1 MLGGHPRALSTLFFT
16 EMWERFTF
24 YGMRALLVLFL
35 VDAVESG
42 GYGLDDRTA
51 TAIYGLYTA
60 AVFMAA
66 LPGGWIADRLI
77 GAQRAVLA
85 GGALMTLG
93 NLMLTIPG
101 PKELF
106 FGGLV
111 VIILGVGLLKPN
123 VSTLVADLYPEGGG
137 RRDAGFTIF
146 YMGINLGAF
155 IGPLIAGWLALRYGW
170 RVGFLAAAIGLPF
183 GLLQFWL
190 SRHLFNGAGAQA
202 NRNDGGAGLA
212 SDWRRFLVALTVFAL
227 VAALLFS
234 GAVHLDP
241 ARLAKGA
248 AYVLVGMAA
257 LYFLY
262 LFFGAGLDAVERRRM
277 VVVLAMFLAVASFWS
292 GYEQAGS
299 SLNLFAKRHIDRVV
313 GGFEVPAGWFQS
325 VQPAFVILLAP
336 VFSALWVRLA
346 QRNLDPAAPLKFAF
360 GLLLMGIGF
369 LFMVTAANI
378 VVGGATAPAYL
389 LVLTY
394 LLTVFGELCVSPVG
408 LSTVTKLA
416 PARLVGQMMGV
427 WFLGSSLGK
436 LMAGLIAGSFD
447 PNDIGAMP
455 GRYLDIVFFACGVG
469 AVLLLLSPRLT
480 KLMGGVK

>member
-35 VDAVESG
+35 VDAIDSG
-42 GYGLDDRTA
+42 GYGLDDKTA

-66 LPGGWIADRLI
+66 LPGGWVADRLI
-77 GAQRAVLA
+77 GAQRAVMV

-155 IGPLIAGWLALRYGW
+155 IGPLIAGWLAQRYGW

-190 SRHLFNGAGAQA
+190 SRHLFNGAGAQP
-202 NRNDGGAGLA
+202 NRNDGGSGLA
-212 SDWRRFLVALTVFAL
+212 GDWKRFYVALVVFAL

-234 GAVHLDP
+234 GVVHLDP

-248 AYVLVGMAA
+248 AYVLVGMGF

-262 LFFGAGLDAVERRRM
+262 LFVGAGLDPVERRRM
-277 VVVLAMFLAVASFWS
+277 IVVLAMFLAVASFWS

-299 SLNLFAKRHIDRVV
+299 SLNLFAKRHIDRMV
-313 GGFEVPAGWFQS
+313 GGFEIPAGWFQS
-325 VQPAFVILLAP
+325 VQPAFVIVFAP
-336 VFSALWVRLA
+336 LFSMLWVRLA

-360 GLLLMGIGF
+360 GLLLMGLGF
-369 LFMVTAANI
+369 LFMVVAANM
-378 VVGGATAPAYL
+378 VVGGANAPAYL

-436 LMAGLIAGSFD
+436 LMAGLIAGTFD
-447 PNDIGAMP
+447 PNDLAAMP
-455 GRYLDIVFFACGVG
+455 GRYLDIVFYACGIG
-469 AVLLLLSPRLT
+469 ALLLLLSPRLT
-480 KLMGGVK
+480 KLMGGVR

>member
-35 VDAVESG
+35 VDAIESG
-42 GYGLDDRTA
+42 GYGFDDRTA

-77 GAQRAVLA
+77 GAQRAVMA
-85 GGALMTLG
+85 GGILMTLG
-93 NLMLTIPG
+93 NLMLAIPG

-123 VSTLVADLYPEGGG
+123 ISTLVADLYPEGGG

-155 IGPLIAGWLALRYGW
+155 IGPLIAGWLAQRYGW
-170 RVGFLAAAIGLPF
+170 RTGFLAAAIGLPF

-190 SRHLFNGAGAQA
+190 SRHLLNGAGASPH
-202 NRNDGGAGLA
+202 RNDDDLGLA
-212 SDWRRFLVALTVFAL
+212 RDWRRFRLALAVFGLVAL
-227 VAALLFS
+227 LLFS
-234 GAVHLDP
+234 GAVDLQP
-241 ARLAKGA
+241 ARLAQGA
-248 AYVLVGMAA
+248 AYVLVSMAA

-262 LFFGAGLDAVERRRM
+262 LFFGAGLDPVERKRM
-277 VVVLAMFLAVASFWS
+277 VVVLVMFLAVASFWS

-299 SLNLFAKRHIDRVV
+299 SLNLFAKRYIDRMV
-313 GGFEVPAGWFQS
+313 GGFEIPAGWFQS
-325 VQPAFVILLAP
+325 VQPAFVILFAP
-336 VFSALWVRLA
+336 LFSMLWVKLA
-346 QRNLDPAAPLKFAF
+346 QRQLDPAAPLKFAF
-360 GLLLMGIGF
+360 GLLLMGLGF
-369 LFMVTAANI
+369 LFMVAAANI
-378 VVGGATAPAYL
+378 VVGGASAPAYL
-389 LVLTY
+389 LILTY

-436 LMAGLIAGSFD
+436 LMAGLIAGTFD
-447 PNDIGAMP
+447 ANNLAAMP
-455 GRYLDIVFFACGVG
+455 GRFMDIVLFACGAGV
-469 AVLLLLSPRLT
+469 VLLLISRPLARS
-480 KLMGGVK
+480 MGGVR

>member
-1 MLGGHPRALSTLFFT
+1 
-16 EMWERFTF
+16 MWERFTF
-24 YGMRALLVLFL
+24 YGLRALLVLFL

-42 GYGLDDRTA
+42 GYGLDDKTA

-77 GAQRAVLA
+77 GAQRAVMV

-93 NLMLTIPG
+93 SLMLSIPG

-106 FGGLV
+106 FGGLL

-155 IGPLIAGWLALRYGW
+155 IGPLIAGWLAQRYGW
-170 RVGFLAAAIGLPF
+170 RVGFLAAAVGLPL

-190 SRHLFNGAGAQA
+190 QRHLFNGAGATH

-212 SDWRRFLVALTVFAL
+212 QDWRRLWIALAILAL
-227 VAALLFS
+227 VATALFS
-234 GAVHLDP
+234 GVVHLDP

-248 AYVLVGMAA
+248 AYVLVGMGA
-257 LYFLY
+257 LYFIY
-262 LFFGAGLDAVERRRM
+262 LFFGAGLDAVERKRM
-277 VVVLAMFLAVASFWS
+277 IVVLVMFFAVASFWA

-299 SLNLFAKRHIDRVV
+299 SLNLFAKRHVDRMI
-313 GGFEVPAGWFQS
+313 GGFEIPTGWFQS
-325 VQPAFVILLAP
+325 VQPAFVILFAP
-336 VFSALWVRLA
+336 AFSALWVYLA
-346 QRNLDPAAPLKFAF
+346 RRNLDPAAPLKFAF
-360 GLLLMGIGF
+360 GLLLMGLGF
-369 LFMVTAANI
+369 LFMVAAAEF
-378 VVGGATAPAYL
+378 VAGGMSAPAYL
-389 LVLTY
+389 LILTY

-447 PNDIGAMP
+447 PNNLAAMP
-455 GRYLDIVFFACGVG
+455 GRFMDIVLYGCGVG
-469 AVLLLLSPRLT
+469 IVLLLLSRPLAR
-480 KLMGGVK
+480 LMGNVR

>member
-85 GGALMTLG
+85 GGVLMTLG

-155 IGPLIAGWLALRYGW
+155 IGPLIAGWLALKYGW
-170 RVGFLAAAIGLPF
+170 RIGFLAAAIGLPF

-190 SRHLFNGAGAQA
+190 SRHLFNGAGAQP
-202 NRNDGGAGLA
+202 NRNDGGAGLGA
-212 SDWRRFLVALTVFAL
+212 DWRRFGVAMAIFATVA
-227 VAALLFS
+227 VLLFS
-234 GAVHLDP
+234 GVVALDP

-262 LFFGAGLDAVERRRM
+262 LFFGAGLDPVERRRM
-277 VVVLAMFLAVASFWS
+277 FVVLMMFFAVASFWA

-299 SLNLFAKRHIDRVV
+299 SLNLFAKRHIDRMV
-313 GGFEVPAGWFQS
+313 GGFEIPAGWFQS
-325 VQPAFVILLAP
+325 VQPAFVILFAP
-336 VFSALWVRLA
+336 AFSALWVWLSK
-346 QRNLDPAAPLKFAF
+346 RNLDPAAPLKFAF
-360 GLLLMGIGF
+360 GLLLLGFGF
-369 LFMVTAANI
+369 LFMVAAANI
-378 VVGGATAPAYL
+378 VVGGMQSPAYL

-447 PNDIGAMP
+447 PNNLAAMP
-455 GRYLDIVFFACGVG
+455 GRYLDIVLYACGVG
-469 AVLLLLSPRLT
+469 ILLLLISPRMT
-480 KLMGGVK
+480 KMMGGVR

>member
-1 MLGGHPRALSTLFFT
+1 MLGGHPRALATLFFT

-42 GYGLDDRTA
+42 GYGLDDKTA

-77 GAQRAVLA
+77 GAQRAVMI
-85 GGALMTLG
+85 GGAMMTVG
-93 NLMLTIPG
+93 TLMLSIPG
-101 PKELF
+101 PQQLF
-106 FGGLV
+106 FGGLL

-155 IGPLIAGWLALRYGW
+155 IGPLIAGWLAQHYGW
-170 RVGFLAAAIGLPF
+170 RMGFLAAAVGLPF

-190 SRHLFNGAGAQA
+190 SRHLFNGAGAA
-202 NRNDGGAGLA
+202 HNRADGGAGIA
-212 SDWRRFLVALTVFAL
+212 TDWRRLWIALGVLAV
-227 VAALLFS
+227 VAAVLFS

-241 ARLAKGA
+241 TRLAKGA

-257 LYFLY
+257 LYFIY
-262 LFFGAGLDAVERRRM
+262 LFFGAGLDPVERKRM
-277 VVVLAMFLAVASFWS
+277 VVVLVMFLAVASFWS

-299 SLNLFAKRHIDRVV
+299 SLNLFAKRHIDRMV
-313 GGFEVPAGWFQS
+313 GGFEIPAGWFQS

-336 VFSALWVRLA
+336 LFSALWVYLA
-346 QRNLDPAAPLKFAF
+346 RRNMDPAAPLKFAF
-360 GLLLMGIGF
+360 GLLLMGLGF
-369 LFMVTAANI
+369 LFMVVAARI
-378 VVGGATAPAYL
+378 VAGGLSAPAYL
-389 LVLTY
+389 LILTY

-447 PNDIGAMP
+447 PNNLGAMP
-455 GRYLDIVFFACGVG
+455 DRFLQIVLFACGVG
-469 AVLLLLSPRLT
+469 VVLLLLSRPLAR
-480 KLMGGVK
+480 LMGNVR

>member
-35 VDAVESG
+35 VDAVSNG
-42 GYGLDDRTA
+42 GYGFDDRTA

-77 GAQRAVLA
+77 GAQRAVMV
-85 GGALMTLG
+85 GGALMTVG

-101 PKELF
+101 PPQLF
-106 FGGLV
+106 FAGLL

-170 RVGFLAAAIGLPF
+170 RTGFLAAAVGLPL

-190 SRHLFNGAGAQA
+190 SRHLFNGAGDRP
-202 NRNDGGAGLA
+202 NRSDGGAGLA
-212 SDWRRFLVALTVFAL
+212 RDWRRMWLALAIFA
-227 VAALLFS
+227 AAAVVLFS
-234 GAVHLDP
+234 GAVPLDP

-248 AYVLVGMAA
+248 AYVLVATAA
-257 LYFLY
+257 AYFVY
-262 LFFGAGLDAVERRRM
+262 LFSFAGLDPVERRRM
-277 VVVLAMFLAVASFWS
+277 VVVLVMFLAVASFWS

-299 SLNLFAKRHIDRVV
+299 SLNLFAKRHIDRMV
-313 GGFEVPAGWFQS
+313 GGFEIPAGWFQS

-346 QRNLDPAAPLKFAF
+346 QRQLDPAAPVKFGI
-360 GLLLMGIGF
+360 GLLLLGLGF
-369 LFMVTAANI
+369 LFMVAAARI
-378 VVGGATAPAYL
+378 VAGGAYAPAYL
-389 LVLTY
+389 LILTY

-447 PNDIGAMP
+447 PGDLAAMP
-455 GRYLDIVFFACGVG
+455 GRYLDIVYFACGVG
-469 AVLLLLSPRLT
+469 ALLLLISPRIT
-480 KLMGGVK
+480 RLMGGVR

>member
-1 MLGGHPRALSTLFFT
+1 VLGGHPRALSTLFFT

-24 YGMRALLVLFL
+24 YGLRALLVLFL
-35 VDAVESG
+35 VDAVDNG
-42 GYGLDDRTA
+42 GYGLDDKTA

-77 GAQRAVLA
+77 GAQRAVMI
-85 GGALMTLG
+85 GGTLMTIG
-93 NLMLTIPG
+93 TLMLAIPG
-101 PKELF
+101 PKQLF

-155 IGPLIAGWLALRYGW
+155 IGPLIAGWLAARYGW
-170 RVGFLAAAIGLPF
+170 RTGFLAAAIGLPI

-190 SRHLFNGAGAQA
+190 SRRLFNGAGATP

-212 SDWRRFLVALTVFAL
+212 ADWRRLGLALAVLAT
-227 VAALLFS
+227 VAAVLFS
-234 GAVHLDP
+234 GLVHLDP
-241 ARLAKGA
+241 TRLAQGA

-262 LFFGAGLDAVERRRM
+262 LFTGAGLDAVERKRM
-277 VVVLAMFLAVASFWS
+277 IVVLVMFLAVASFWS

-299 SLNLFAKRHIDRVV
+299 SLNLFAKRHIDRMV
-313 GGFEVPAGWFQS
+313 GGFEIPAGWFQS

-346 QRNLDPAAPLKFAF
+346 QRQMDPAAPLKFAF
-360 GLLLMGIGF
+360 GLLLMGLGF
-369 LFMVTAANI
+369 LFMVAAANI
-378 VVGGATAPAYL
+378 VASGASAPAYL
-389 LVLTY
+389 LILTY

-416 PARLVGQMMGV
+416 PARLMGQMMGV

-436 LMAGLIAGSFD
+436 LMAGLIAGGFD
-447 PNDIGAMP
+447 PDNLAAMP
-455 GRYLDIVFFACGVG
+455 DRFLGIVFFACGIG
-469 AVLLLLSPRLT
+469 AVLLLVSPRIT
-480 KLMGGVK
+480 RLMGGVR

>member
-85 GGALMTLG
+85 GGTLMTLG

-123 VSTLVADLYPEGGG
+123 VSTLVADLYPDGGG

-170 RVGFLAAAIGLPF
+170 RIGFLAAAIGLPF

-212 SDWRRFLVALTVFAL
+212 SDWRRFLVALSVFAL

-262 LFFGAGLDAVERRRM
+262 LFFGAGLDAIERRRM

-313 GGFEVPAGWFQS
+313 GGFEIPAGWFQS

-336 VFSALWVRLA
+336 VFSVLWVRLA

-378 VVGGATAPAYL
+378 VVGGTTAPAYL
-389 LVLTY
+389 LILTY

-447 PNDIGAMP
+447 PTDLGAMP
-455 GRYLDIVFFACGVG
+455 GRYLDIVFFACGIG
-469 AVLLLLSPRLT
+469 AVLLLLSPPLT

>member
-35 VDAVESG
+35 VDAIGNG

-66 LPGGWIADRLI
+66 LPGGWVADRLI
-77 GAQRAVLA
+77 GAQRAVMV
-85 GGALMTLG
+85 GGVLMTLG
-93 NLMLTIPG
+93 NLMLAIPG
-101 PKELF
+101 PKELC

-111 VIILGVGLLKPN
+111 VRIIGVGLLKPN

-155 IGPLIAGWLALRYGW
+155 IGPLIAGWLAQRYGW

-190 SRHLFNGAGAQA
+190 SRHLFNGAGVHP

-212 SDWRRFLVALTVFAL
+212 RDWRRLYVALVVLAL
-227 VAALLFS
+227 VAAVLFS

-248 AYVLVGMAA
+248 AYVLVGMGF

-262 LFFGAGLDAVERRRM
+262 LFLGAGLDTVERRRM
-277 VVVLAMFLAVASFWS
+277 VVVLVMFLAVASFWS

-299 SLNLFAKRHIDRVV
+299 SLNLFAKRYIDRMV
-313 GGFEVPAGWFQS
+313 GGFEIPAGWFQS
-325 VQPAFVILLAP
+325 VQPAFVIIFAP
-336 VFSALWVRLA
+336 LFSMLWVRLA

-360 GLLLMGIGF
+360 GLLLLGVGF
-369 LFMVTAANI
+369 LFMVVAANR
-378 VVGGATAPAYL
+378 VVGGASAPAYL

-436 LMAGLIAGSFD
+436 LMAGLIAGTFD
-447 PNDIGAMP
+447 PNDLAAMP

-469 AVLLLLSPRLT
+469 AVLLLLSPRIT
-480 KLMGGVK
+480 RLMGGVR

>member
-1 MLGGHPRALSTLFFT
+1 
-16 EMWERFTF
+16 
-24 YGMRALLVLFL
+24 
-35 VDAVESG
+35 
-42 GYGLDDRTA
+42 
-51 TAIYGLYTA
+51 
-60 AVFMAA
+60 
-66 LPGGWIADRLI
+66 
-77 GAQRAVLA
+77 
-85 GGALMTLG
+85 
-93 NLMLTIPG
+93 LTIPG

-155 IGPLIAGWLALRYGW
+155 IGPLIAGWLAQRYGW

-190 SRHLFNGAGAQA
+190 SRHLFNGAGAQP

-212 SDWRRFLVALTVFAL
+212 GDWKRFSIALVVFAL

-234 GAVHLDP
+234 GVVHLDP

-248 AYVLVGMAA
+248 AYVLVGMGF

-262 LFFGAGLDAVERRRM
+262 LFVGAGLDPVERRRM
-277 VVVLAMFLAVASFWS
+277 IVVLVMFLAVASFWS

-299 SLNLFAKRHIDRVV
+299 SLNLFAKRHIDRMI
-313 GGFEVPAGWFQS
+313 GGFEIPAGWFQS
-325 VQPAFVILLAP
+325 VQPAFVIVFAP
-336 VFSALWVRLA
+336 LFSMLWVRLA

-360 GLLLMGIGF
+360 GLLLMGFGF
-369 LFMVTAANI
+369 LFMVVAANM
-378 VVGGATAPAYL
+378 VVGGANAPAYL

-436 LMAGLIAGSFD
+436 LMAGLIAGTFD
-447 PNDIGAMP
+447 PNDLAAMP
-455 GRYLDIVFFACGVG
+455 GRYLDIVFYACGIG
-469 AVLLLLSPRLT
+469 AVLLLLSPRIT
-480 KLMGGVK
+480 RLMGGVR

>member
-77 GAQRAVLA
+77 GAQRAVLV
-85 GGALMTLG
+85 GGVLMTLG

-170 RVGFLAAAIGLPF
+170 RMGFLAAAIGLPF

-190 SRHLFNGAGAQA
+190 SRHLFNGAGAQP
-202 NRNDGGAGLA
+202 NRNDGGAGLGA
-212 SDWRRFLVALTVFAL
+212 DWRRFGIAMAIFAT

-234 GAVHLDP
+234 GVVHLDP

-257 LYFLY
+257 LYFIY
-262 LFFGAGLDAVERRRM
+262 LFFGAGLDPLERRRM
-277 VVVLAMFLAVASFWS
+277 FVVLMMFFAVASFWA

-299 SLNLFAKRHIDRVV
+299 SLNLFAKRHIDRMV
-313 GGFEVPAGWFQS
+313 GGFEIPAGWFQS
-325 VQPAFVILLAP
+325 VQPAFVILFAP
-336 VFSALWVRLA
+336 AFSALWVWLSK
-346 QRNLDPAAPLKFAF
+346 RNLDPAAPLKFAF
-360 GLLLMGIGF
+360 GLLLLGFGF
-369 LFMVTAANI
+369 LFMVAAANM
-378 VVGGATAPAYL
+378 VVGGMQSPAYL

-447 PNDIGAMP
+447 PNNLAAMP
-455 GRYLDIVFFACGVG
+455 GRYLDIVLYACGVG
-469 AVLLLLSPRLT
+469 ILLLLISPRMT
-480 KLMGGVK
+480 KMMGGVR

>member
-1 MLGGHPRALSTLFFT
+1 MLGGHPRALSTLFLT

-35 VDAVESG
+35 VDAIDSG
-42 GYGLDDRTA
+42 GYGLDDKTA

-66 LPGGWIADRLI
+66 LPGGWVADRLI
-77 GAQRAVLA
+77 GAQRAVMV
-85 GGALMTLG
+85 GGTLMTLG

-155 IGPLIAGWLALRYGW
+155 IGPLIAGWLAQRYGW

-190 SRHLFNGAGAQA
+190 SRHLFNGAGAQP

-212 SDWRRFLVALTVFAL
+212 GDWKRFYVALVVFAL

-234 GAVHLDP
+234 GVVHLDP

-248 AYVLVGMAA
+248 AYVLVGMGF

-262 LFFGAGLDAVERRRM
+262 LFVGAGLDPVERRRM
-277 VVVLAMFLAVASFWS
+277 IVVLVMFLAVASFWS

-299 SLNLFAKRHIDRVV
+299 SLNLFAKRHIDRMV
-313 GGFEVPAGWFQS
+313 GGFEIPAGWFQS
-325 VQPAFVILLAP
+325 VQPAFVIVFAP
-336 VFSALWVRLA
+336 LFSVLWVRLA

-360 GLLLMGIGF
+360 GLLLMGLGF
-369 LFMVTAANI
+369 LFMVVAANM
-378 VVGGATAPAYL
+378 VVGGANAPAYL

-436 LMAGLIAGSFD
+436 LMAGLIAGTFD
-447 PNDIGAMP
+447 PNDLAAMP
-455 GRYLDIVFFACGVG
+455 GRYLDIVFYACGIG
-469 AVLLLLSPRLT
+469 AVLLLLSPRIT
-480 KLMGGVK
+480 KLMGGVR

>member
-1 MLGGHPRALSTLFFT
+1 VLGGHPRALSTLFFT

-24 YGMRALLVLFL
+24 YGLRALLVLFL
-35 VDAVESG
+35 VDAVDSG

-66 LPGGWIADRLI
+66 LPGGWVADRLL
-77 GAQRAVLA
+77 GAQRAVMV
-85 GGALMTLG
+85 GGALMTAG
-93 NLMLTIPG
+93 SLMLTIPG
-101 PKELF
+101 PPQLF

-111 VIILGVGLLKPN
+111 VIIVGVGLLKPN

-155 IGPLIAGWLALRYGW
+155 IGPLIAGWLAQRYGW
-170 RVGFLAAAIGLPF
+170 RIGFLAAAVGLPF

-190 SRHLFNGAGAQA
+190 SRHLFNGAGAA
-202 NRNDGGAGLA
+202 PNRNDGGAGLA
-212 SDWRRFLVALTVFAL
+212 ADWRRLWFAL
-227 VAALLFS
+227 ALLACVAALLFS
-234 GAVHLDP
+234 GVVALDP
-241 ARLAKGA
+241 RRLARGA
-248 AYVLVGMAA
+248 AYVLVGMGA

-262 LFFGAGLDAVERRRM
+262 LFFGAGLDQVERRRM
-277 VVVLAMFLAVASFWS
+277 VVVLVMFLAVASFWA

-299 SLNLFAKRHIDRVV
+299 SLNLFALRHVDRMV
-313 GGFEVPAGWFQS
+313 GGFEIPTGWFQS

-336 VFSALWVRLA
+336 VFSALWVQLA
-346 QRNLDPAAPLKFAF
+346 QRQMDPSAPLKFAF
-360 GLLLMGIGF
+360 GLLLLGFGF
-369 LFMVTAANI
+369 LFMVAAANI
-378 VVGGATAPAYL
+378 VAGGASAPAYL
-389 LVLTY
+389 LILTY

-416 PARLVGQMMGV
+416 PARLMGQMMGV

-436 LMAGLIAGSFD
+436 LMAGLIAGGFD
-447 PNDIGAMP
+447 PNNLAAMP
-455 GRYLDIVFFACGVG
+455 GRYLNIVLYACGVG
-469 AVLLLLSPRLT
+469 CVLLLLSRPLAR
-480 KLMGGVK
+480 LMGNVR

>member
-35 VDAVESG
+35 VDAIGNG
-42 GYGLDDRTA
+42 GYGLDDKTA

-77 GAQRAVLA
+77 GAQRAVMV

-111 VIILGVGLLKPN
+111 VIIIGVGLLKPN

-155 IGPLIAGWLALRYGW
+155 IGPLIAGWLAQRYGW
-170 RVGFLAAAIGLPF
+170 RTGFLAAAVGLPF

-190 SRHLFNGAGAQA
+190 SRHLFNGAGAHP

-212 SDWRRFLVALTVFAL
+212 RDWRRLYVALVVLAL

-234 GAVHLDP
+234 GAVHLEP

-248 AYVLVGMAA
+248 AYVLVGMGF

-262 LFFGAGLDAVERRRM
+262 LFLGAGLDAVERRRM
-277 VVVLAMFLAVASFWS
+277 IVVLVMFLAVASFWS

-313 GGFEVPAGWFQS
+313 GGFEIPAGWFQS
-325 VQPAFVILLAP
+325 VQPAFVIMFAP
-336 VFSALWVRLA
+336 LFSMLWVRLA

-360 GLLLMGIGF
+360 GLVLMGLGF
-369 LFMVTAANI
+369 LFMVVAANM
-378 VVGGATAPAYL
+378 VVGGASAPAYL

-436 LMAGLIAGSFD
+436 LMAGLIAGTFD
-447 PNDIGAMP
+447 PNDVAAMP
-455 GRYLDIVFFACGVG
+455 GRYLDIVFYACGVG
-469 AVLLLLSPRLT
+469 AVLLLMSPRIT
-480 KLMGGVK
+480 RLMGGVR

>member
-42 GYGLDDRTA
+42 GYGFDDKTA

-77 GAQRAVLA
+77 GAQRAVMI
-85 GGALMTLG
+85 GGTLMTLG
-93 NLMLTIPG
+93 TLMLTIPG
-101 PKELF
+101 PKQLF

-155 IGPLIAGWLALRYGW
+155 IGPLIAGWLAQRYGW
-170 RVGFLAAAIGLPF
+170 RIGFLAAAIGLPF

-190 SRHLFNGAGAQA
+190 SRRLFNGAGAHP

-212 SDWRRFLVALTVFAL
+212 TDWRRLWIALAVFAA

-234 GAVHLDP
+234 GTVHLDP
-241 ARLAKGA
+241 ARLAKSA

-262 LFFGAGLDAVERRRM
+262 LFFGAGLDPVERKRM
-277 VVVLAMFLAVASFWS
+277 VVVLVMFLGVASFWS

-299 SLNLFAKRHIDRVV
+299 SLNLFAKRYIDRMV
-313 GGFEVPAGWFQS
+313 GGFEIPAGWFQS
-325 VQPAFVILLAP
+325 VQPAFVILFAP
-336 VFSALWVRLA
+336 AFSALWVQLA
-346 QRNLDPAAPLKFAF
+346 RRQMDPAAPLKFAF
-360 GLLLMGIGF
+360 GLLLMGLGF
-369 LFMVTAANI
+369 LFMVVRGQHRGRWRQRSGVPADPHLPAHRVRRTLREPRRPLDRDQARA
-378 VVGGATAPAYL
+378 GATGRADD
-389 LVLTY
+389 
-394 LLTVFGELCVSPVG
+394 G
-408 LSTVTKLA
+408 
-416 PARLVGQMMGV
+416 RLVPRQ
-427 WFLGSSLGK
+427 L
-436 LMAGLIAGSFD
+436 ARQAH
-447 PNDIGAMP
+447 
-455 GRYLDIVFFACGVG
+455 GRPHRRRLRRQQ
-469 AVLLLLSPRLT
+469 PRRDA
-480 KLMGGVK
+480 

>member
-1 MLGGHPRALSTLFFT
+1 
-16 EMWERFTF
+16 MWERFTF
-24 YGMRALLVLFL
+24 YGLRALLVLFL
-35 VDAVESG
+35 VDAVETG
-42 GYGLDDRTA
+42 GYGLDDKTA

-77 GAQRAVLA
+77 GAQRAVLV
-85 GGALMTLG
+85 GGGLMTVG
-93 NLMLTIPG
+93 SLMLSIPG
-101 PKELF
+101 PQQLF
-106 FGGLV
+106 FGGLL

-155 IGPLIAGWLALRYGW
+155 IGPLIAGFLAQRYGW
-170 RVGFLAAAIGLPF
+170 RIGFLAAAVGLPF

-190 SRHLFNGAGAQA
+190 TRHLFNGAGATH
-202 NRNDGGAGLA
+202 NRNDGGVGLA
-212 SDWRRFLVALTVFAL
+212 TDWRRLWIALGVLAL
-227 VAALLFS
+227 VAAVLFS
-234 GAVHLDP
+234 DAVHLDP

-248 AYVLVGMAA
+248 AYVLVGMGA
-257 LYFLY
+257 LYFIY

-277 VVVLAMFLAVASFWS
+277 VVVLVMFLAVASFWS

-299 SLNLFAKRHIDRVV
+299 SLNLFAKRHIDRMI
-313 GGFEVPAGWFQS
+313 GGFEIPTGWFQS
-325 VQPAFVILLAP
+325 VQPAFVILFAP
-336 VFSALWVRLA
+336 VFSALWVHLA
-346 QRNLDPAAPLKFAF
+346 RRNMDPAAPLKFAF
-360 GLLLMGIGF
+360 GLLLMGLGF
-369 LFMVTAANI
+369 LFMVGAAEL
-378 VVGGATAPAYL
+378 VAGGLSAPAYL
-389 LVLTY
+389 LILTY

-436 LMAGLIAGSFD
+436 LMAGLLAGTFD
-447 PNDIGAMP
+447 PNDLGAMP
-455 GRYLDIVFFACGVG
+455 ERFMFIVLYACGIGV
-469 AVLLLLSPRLT
+469 VLLLLSRPLAR
-480 KLMGGVK
+480 LMGNVR

>member
-35 VDAVESG
+35 VDAVGSG
-42 GYGLDDRTA
+42 GYGFDDRTA

-66 LPGGWIADRLI
+66 LPGGWVADRLI
-77 GAQRAVLA
+77 GAQRAVLV
-85 GGALMTLG
+85 GGALMTVG
-93 NLMLTIPG
+93 NLMLAIPG
-101 PKELF
+101 PRELF

-170 RVGFLAAAIGLPF
+170 RIGFLAAAVGLPF
-183 GLLQFWL
+183 GLAQFWW
-190 SRHLFNGAGAQA
+190 SRHWFNGAGAQP

-212 SDWRRFLVALTVFAL
+212 ADWRKFWLALVVLAL
-227 VAALLFS
+227 VAALTFS
-234 GAVHLDP
+234 GAVELDP
-241 ARLAKGA
+241 ARLAQGA

-262 LFFGAGLDAVERRRM
+262 LFFGAGLDTVERRRM
-277 VVVLAMFLAVASFWS
+277 VVVLMMFFAVASFWA

-299 SLNLFAKRHIDRVV
+299 SLNLFAKRYIDRMV
-313 GGFEVPAGWFQS
+313 GGFEIPAGWFQS

-336 VFSALWVRLA
+336 VFSVLWVKLA
-346 QRNLDPAAPLKFAF
+346 QRNLDPAAPLKFAI
-360 GLLLMGIGF
+360 GLLLLGVGF
-369 LFMVTAANI
+369 LFMVAAANI
-378 VVGGATAPAYL
+378 VASGAMAPAYL
-389 LVLTY
+389 LILTY

-436 LMAGLIAGSFD
+436 LMAGLIAGTFD
-447 PNDIGAMP
+447 ANDLGAMP

-469 AVLLLLSPRLT
+469 AVLLLVSPRIT
-480 KLMGGVK
+480 KLMGGVR